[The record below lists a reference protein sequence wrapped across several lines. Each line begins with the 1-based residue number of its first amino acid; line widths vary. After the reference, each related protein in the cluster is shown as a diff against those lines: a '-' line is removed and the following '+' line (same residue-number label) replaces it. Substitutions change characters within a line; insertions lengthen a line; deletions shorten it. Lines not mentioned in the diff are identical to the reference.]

1 MLKPRRLSELS
12 GNPEMHLLHPFGV
25 GGPHGHMLTCLCPCG
40 RAEVLGGR
48 LVAAKIDRNRAGRMM
63 APFFQGPIA
72 GAGPGARVRL
82 WKRGIVLDET
92 APV

>member
-1 MLKPRRLSELS
+1 MLACSS
-12 GNPEMHLLHPFGV
+12 
-25 GGPHGHMLTCLCPCG
+25 PCG

-48 LVAAKIDRNRAGRMM
+48 LLVAKMDQNWAGRMT

-72 GAGPGARVRL
+72 GAGPGARVWL

-92 APV
+92 APA